1 MMSAKYTQVALLLI
15 AVIFIFLLYQLP
27 TSVIDNKD
35 VEIQVN
41 ENFSIEKAIEL
52 VEGENPME
60 GIFMLRDIIDKNPEN
75 TDALYY
81 LGVLSLQTAQYE
93 NAAKRFN
100 QIISIDSSDKRA
112 YLQLGFS
119 NYYLSEYKTA
129 DSLFNI
135 VMKSGDSLLIKNL
148 DFFLKNK

>member
-1 MMSAKYTQVALLLI
+1 MSERYTQIILLI
-15 AVIFIFLLYQLP
+15 IAVTFIVLLYQLP

-35 VEIQVN
+35 VQNQVN
-41 ENFSIEKAIEL
+41 ENFSLERAIEL
-52 VEGENPME
+52 VEGDNPME

-81 LGVLSLQTAQYE
+81 LGILSLKTAQYE
-93 NAAKRFN
+93 NAVKRFN
-100 QIISIDSSDKRA
+100 QIIFIDSSDKRA

-119 NYYLSEYKTA
+119 NYYLGKYKTA

-135 VMKSGDSLLIKNL
+135 VMESGDSLLIKNL
-148 DFFLKNK
+148 DFFLKSK

>member
-1 MMSAKYTQVALLLI
+1 MSEKNIQVLLLI
-15 AVIFIFLLYQLP
+15 IALIFIALIYQLP
-27 TSVIDNKD
+27 TLVIDNKD
-35 VEIQVN
+35 VQNQVN
-41 ENFSIEKAIEL
+41 ENFSIERAIEL
-52 VEGENPME
+52 VEGDNPME

-81 LGVLSLQTAQYE
+81 LGVLSLQTSQYE
-93 NAAKRFN
+93 NASKRFN
-100 QIISIDSSDKRA
+100 QIIAIDSSDKRA

-119 NYYLSEYKTA
+119 KYYLSEYKTA

-135 VMKSGDSLLIKNL
+135 VMRSGDSLLIKDL